1 MVSFKYKYFGWM
13 VVFVVTVAV
22 VTVVPIVV
30 VLVVAWVVFVVTV
43 AVVTVVPVVVVLV
56 VAWAVVTG
64 IDTLPGAS
72 DNPAASTAVQSSPD
86 FGSDHPD
93 DLQLKPMYST
103 VPSPYG
109 AVQTPAD

>member
-1 MVSFKYKYFGWM
+1 MV
-13 VVFVVTVAV
+13 VAV
-22 VTVVPIVV
+22 VAVV
-30 VLVVAWVVFVVTV
+30 VEATF
-43 AVVTVVPVVVVLV
+43 
-56 VAWAVVTG
+56 
-64 IDTLPGAS
+64 TLRGAS
-72 DNPAASTAVQSSPD
+72 NKPAASTAVQSSPD